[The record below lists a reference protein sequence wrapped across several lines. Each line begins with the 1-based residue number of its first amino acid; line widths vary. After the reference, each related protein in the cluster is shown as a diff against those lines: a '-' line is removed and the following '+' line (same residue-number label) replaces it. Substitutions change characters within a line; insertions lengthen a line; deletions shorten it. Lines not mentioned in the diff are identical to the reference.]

1 MDWTFKSKLIV
12 DEHDKWIDSVKKLF
26 NKLIGIC
33 PVFPEIYQHSNDY

>member
-12 DEHDKWIDSVKKLF
+12 DEHDKCMDSVKMF
-26 NKLIGIC
+26 DKLIGIC